1 MWSWFWGRVPVNQ
14 HLECSGGVGGLEEGS
29 HLLIFLIL
37 LLEGPYKQLWELGLM
52 LTASPLHESLVG
64 SRAG

>member
-1 MWSWFWGRVPVNQ
+1 M
-14 HLECSGGVGGLEEGS
+14 EEGS